1 MLPPSLTSDRFA
13 LESLSFQNTQTLYL
27 GDKTALSRVLGK
39 YIMFVD
45 TEDIGIAPHLCFNGY
60 WETWITLALAR
71 LVKPGWRCVDI
82 GANHG
87 YYTLI
92 MADAV
97 EAEGKVLAIEP
108 HPWLAELLKRN
119 IDVNG
124 FTRNTTI
131 LQKAITQADVG
142 KLSLVIPDSYR
153 SLNGSL
159 CRQPTAA
166 DKVFEVE
173 TISLDEATK
182 DWPRVDFIKIDAEGA
197 EEMIWEG
204 MSGTIAANP
213 DIIIVM
219 EVNALRYGDPHKL
232 VRAIQ
237 QAGFPLRYIDYDAC
251 IKETSED
258 ELVNNPTGLDWMIYL
273 RRS

>member
-1 MLPPSLTSDRFA
+1 MLPPSLTGDRIA
-13 LESLSFQNTQTLYL
+13 LESLSRENCQTLYL
-27 GDKTALSRVLGK
+27 GNKTALCRVLGK

-60 WETWITLALAR
+60 WETWNTMALSR
-71 LVKPGWRCVDI
+71 VVKPGWRCVDI

-97 EAEGKVLAIEP
+97 GADGSVLAIEP
-108 HPWLAELLKRN
+108 HPWLAELLNRN

-124 FTRNTTI
+124 FPRTTTI
-131 LQKAITQADVG
+131 LQKAITQASVG
-142 KLSLVIPDSYR
+142 TLSLVIPDSYR

-159 CRQPTAA
+159 CRLATPA
-166 DKVFEVE
+166 DKVFEVD

-204 MSGTIAANP
+204 MRRTVEANP
-213 DIIIVM
+213 DIVIIM
-219 EVNALRYGDPHKL
+219 EVNALRYGDPYKL
-232 VRAIQ
+232 LRQIQ
-237 QAGFPLRYIDYDAC
+237 QAGFPLRYIDYESQ
-251 IKETSED
+251 IKKASEE
-258 ELVNNPTGLDWMIYL
+258 ELVSNPTGLDWMLFL
-273 RRS
+273 RRN

>member
-1 MLPPSLTSDRFA
+1 MLPPSLTSDRSV
-13 LESLSFQNTQTLYL
+13 LEGLSFQNTETLYL
-27 GDKTALSRVLGK
+27 GNKTALCRVLGK
-39 YIMFVD
+39 YIMYVD

-60 WETWITLALAR
+60 WESWITLALAR
-71 LVKPGWRCVDI
+71 TIKRGWRCVDI

-87 YYTLI
+87 YYTLV

-97 EAEGKVLAIEP
+97 EAEGSVLAIEP

-124 FTRNTTI
+124 FPRTTTI

-142 KLSLVIPDSYR
+142 TLSLVIPDSYR

-159 CRQPTAA
+159 CRQATSA

-204 MSGTIAANP
+204 MRQTVAANP
-213 DIIIVM
+213 EIIIVM

-232 VRAIQ
+232 VREIQ
-237 QAGFPLRYIDYDAC
+237 QAGFPLRYIDYDAK
-251 IKETSED
+251 IKQTSEE
-258 ELVNNPTGLDWMIYL
+258 ELITNPSGDDWML
-273 RRS
+273 FLQRN